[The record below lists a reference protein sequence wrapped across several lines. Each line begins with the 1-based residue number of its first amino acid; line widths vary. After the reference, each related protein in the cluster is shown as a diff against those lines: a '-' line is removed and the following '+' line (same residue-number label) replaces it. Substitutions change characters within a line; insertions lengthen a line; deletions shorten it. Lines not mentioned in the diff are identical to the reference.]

1 MSTELLTNPHKCNL
15 HIVTIVLAKIL
26 AKCTGVTSLMEYVEK
41 VFVSRQEEVTYLLP
55 PLIESHKTMQNAN
68 LNLPHLMLDKLALAE
83 ALQASGMEFNR
94 IQTGTPYCFSQS
106 EASHRPSWVD
116 QMSRSSIA
124 ETSTYNNDNDSVGSS
139 PGVIKVS
146 FHYTTLKSRTS

>member
-1 MSTELLTNPHKCNL
+1 
-15 HIVTIVLAKIL
+15 
-26 AKCTGVTSLMEYVEK
+26 MEYVEK
-41 VFVSRQEEVTYLLP
+41 VIAARQEEVSYLLP
-55 PLIESHKTMQNAN
+55 PLIETHKTMQNAN

-83 ALQASGMEFNR
+83 ALQASGMDFNR

-106 EASHRPSWVD
+106 ESSHRPSWVE

-124 ETSTYNNDNDSVGSS
+124 DTSTYNNDNDSVGSS

-146 FHYTTLKSRTS
+146 CLHHFFENE